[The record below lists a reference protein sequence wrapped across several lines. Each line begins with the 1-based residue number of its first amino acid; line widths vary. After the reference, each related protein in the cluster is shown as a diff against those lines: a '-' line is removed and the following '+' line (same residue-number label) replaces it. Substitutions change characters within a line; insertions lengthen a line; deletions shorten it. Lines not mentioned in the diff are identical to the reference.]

1 MDPLRQLELSNFAI
15 MPSNCFLIMSLFNA
29 NVLLSARF
37 SFPSFMSHE
46 IITRFN
52 MVNINYINSLLDT
65 CLVPTQRKNVTI
77 YRLFVRSNKESLHTH
92 NTVV

>member
-1 MDPLRQLELSNFAI
+1 
-15 MPSNCFLIMSLFNA
+15 
-29 NVLLSARF
+29 
-37 SFPSFMSHE
+37 
-46 IITRFN
+46 

-92 NTVV
+92 NTVHKKRIYPKFRPVNIMCDNKHWQNLQWTVHSCTPRFVAD